1 MGDQAALQDGP
12 STVQQGA
19 ELSLWEEPPQHLL
32 PGPGAEPPIK
42 HPYTVLFRDAQPAD
56 AQIEDLCRTGSVPEQ
71 GEVGGSL
78 WEAEVVVVQAFVIL
92 QQNGHGA

>member
-12 STVQQGA
+12 STVQQRA

-32 PGPGAEPPIK
+32 PGPRAEPPVK
-42 HPYTVLFRDAQPAD
+42 HPYTAFLVLHRPQMH
-56 AQIEDLCRTGSVPEQ
+56 RWKTGTGSVPEQ

-78 WEAEVVVVQAFVIL
+78 WEAEVVAVQAFVIL
-92 QQNGHGA
+92 QQNGHRA